1 MSRRAPFAAL
11 LLAMTGGACSIEGAP
26 PSASTAAATP
36 SPSPR
41 VTVSP
46 SSEPSVA
53 ISSSLVPCPTGGT
66 PESPTMLSPEEALSC
81 DLQAMAEGR
90 GTTMDD
96 EYARYRTSLILD
108 EITTRISRERPDQF
122 IGSALSDEPAGPPTL
137 YIKGPADA
145 FIREVVAEAE
155 IEIMI
160 ADNRPYSAAEINER
174 QDRIGRAL
182 RELGFTN
189 FAVGNDI
196 RTGRFY
202 AAVTIEAGLPTE
214 ADEIVARLP
223 RDLRGDLDLTVSE
236 TPVAVDT
243 IPD

>member
-1 MSRRAPFAAL
+1 MDRLAPFAAL
-11 LLAMTGGACSIEGAP
+11 LLAVTGSACSVEGAP
-26 PSASTAAATP
+26 PVATTAASTP

-41 VTVSP
+41 ATTSP
-46 SSEPSVA
+46 SSEPSLA
-53 ISSSLVPCPTGGT
+53 IVPSLVPCPSGGT
-66 PESPTMLSPEEALSC
+66 PESPILLSPEEALTC

-90 GTTMDD
+90 GTTIEH
-96 EYARYRTSLILD
+96 EYARSRTSLILD
-108 EITTRISRERPDQF
+108 EITTRISRERPDLF
-122 IGSALSDEPAGPPTL
+122 IGAALSDKPAGPPTL
-137 YIKGPADA
+137 FIKGPADA
-145 FIREVVAEAE
+145 FIRELVAEAE
-155 IEIMI
+155 IEIVI
-160 ADNRPYSAAEINER
+160 ADNQPYSAAEINER
-174 QDRIGRAL
+174 QDRIGSAL
-182 RELGFTN
+182 QELGFTN

-214 ADEIVARLP
+214 PDEIVALLP